1 MNAYS
6 LVGEK
11 PQNQKNK
18 RAKQNRL
25 FRSEAQA
32 TMLSGDNYYKSI
44 LAHLI
49 SVLMSGG
56 FFYAAYLI
64 NDYVKAYGI
73 GGMSEQ
79 AVSVFTLCVCVCL
92 CIIGAFLLFS
102 FMLGAYRLA
111 CDMNS
116 DLPDKDSMELHS
128 VSAILAPLSDKKHF
142 RNTLIIFFILA
153 LELFVCA
160 APTVFVFTYVGSL
173 GFNGLA
179 VFCIKLFTLLC
190 SVFVGLF
197 FVFMLLPYPYIAKS
211 GAFDSPFRMYGAS
224 VKAALCDIWLGY
236 NMLLSFT
243 LWLILSALS
252 FGVLFF
258 AYTMPYMTHSMAK
271 VGEYL
276 YNLSITERNDINET

>member
-56 FFYAAYLI
+56 FFYAAYLK

-79 AVSVFTLCVCVCL
+79 AVPVFTLCVCVCL

-142 RNTLIIFFILA
+142 RI
-153 LELFVCA
+153 
-160 APTVFVFTYVGSL
+160 
-173 GFNGLA
+173 
-179 VFCIKLFTLLC
+179 
-190 SVFVGLF
+190 
-197 FVFMLLPYPYIAKS
+197 
-211 GAFDSPFRMYGAS
+211 R
-224 VKAALCDIWLGY
+224 
-236 NMLLSFT
+236 
-243 LWLILSALS
+243 
-252 FGVLFF
+252 
-258 AYTMPYMTHSMAK
+258 
-271 VGEYL
+271 
-276 YNLSITERNDINET
+276 